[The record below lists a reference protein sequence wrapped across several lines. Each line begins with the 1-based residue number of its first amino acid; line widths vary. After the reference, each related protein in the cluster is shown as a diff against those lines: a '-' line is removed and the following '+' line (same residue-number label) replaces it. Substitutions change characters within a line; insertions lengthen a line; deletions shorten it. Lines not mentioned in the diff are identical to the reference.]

1 MLRALTLFRD
11 RWVCLRLRTTITATR
26 AMMITPATLATT
38 AMMIVEVLVWS
49 LRFDPDR
56 PPVDVV
62 GVGDKVGGSVLGA
75 VVVGSTVVG

>member
-1 MLRALTLFRD
+1 
-11 RWVCLRLRTTITATR
+11 
-26 AMMITPATLATT
+26 MITPATLATT